1 MVSSGLFI
9 NRSNCYELRR
19 SWQIG
24 EIEKE
29 QSGINGLG
37 HCSFL
42 LKSLEQKLL
51 KSPLAL
57 RCNSVNRAFASARN
71 LCLAFG
77 AISPDLTICR
87 TAQIEGADID
97 VGVALD
103 QSVFEPPFN
112 FVGVE
117 VTAMKH
123 PEDLDRRGV
132 GAKIMA
138 DLRL

>member
-1 MVSSGLFI
+1 LLRI
-9 NRSNCYELRR
+9 KKELADWRDR
-19 SWQIG
+19 
-24 EIEKE
+24 ERAKRD
-29 QSGINGLG
+29 NGLG
-37 HCSFL
+37 HCSFF

-57 RCNSVNRAFASARN
+57 RCNLVNRAFASARN

-77 AISPDLTICR
+77 AISPDLTSCR

>member
-1 MVSSGLFI
+1 M
-9 NRSNCYELRR
+9 
-19 SWQIG
+19 
-24 EIEKE
+24 
-29 QSGINGLG
+29 
-37 HCSFL
+37 
-42 LKSLEQKLL
+42 KSPEQKLL

-71 LCLAFG
+71 LLPRFWRD
-77 AISPDLTICR
+77 IPRFDQLPHSI
-87 TAQIEGADID
+87 IKSADVD